1 MIDDRH
7 TPAGPAQNYTPGIPG
22 ELEPEATPETPFDA
36 GAIYDHEVAEGN
48 PDPLAS
54 VIFQALGAASMC
66 WDDERIFMSERAK
79 QIGDDLL
86 AFLREQG
93 VPRDA
98 TKNDYA
104 HVYEDGAGEWRYA
117 VFAGNHRQFDKSEEG
132 LASKSNALRAL
143 KRKHPHIEYITER
156 TQA

>member
-1 MIDDRH
+1 MSTDYTFDH
-7 TPAGPAQNYTPGIPG
+7 TRFNP
-22 ELEPEATPETPFDA
+22 
-36 GAIYDHEVAEGN
+36 GAIYDRAVQEGGT
-48 PDPLAS
+48 DPLAN
-54 VIFQALGAASMC
+54 VIAQAIGAASAC
-66 WDDERIFMSERAK
+66 WDNLDGAGIFQDQAAVE
-79 QIGDDLL
+79 ITDNLL

-104 HVYEDGAGEWRYA
+104 HVYEDKAGEWRYA
-117 VFAGNHRQFDKSEEG
+117 VFAGNHRQFDKAEEG
-132 LASKSNALRAL
+132 LASKSSALRAL